1 MKKLIVLS
9 LLFVAMTANSYA
21 QRFAL
26 IDMEYI
32 LKNIPSYNQ
41 GMQQLEQAS
50 KTYQTEVET
59 ATKQAKD
66 LYNQYQKQA
75 KSLSETAKTQKENA
89 IVAQEKKA
97 SELRKNYFGPEGEL
111 AKKREA
117 LLTPIQDK
125 IYEAVKLI
133 STAKNYSLV
142 LDRASD
148 SSVIFASPS
157 IDISDDVLTRLGY
170 SK

>member
-1 MKKLIVLS
+1 M
-9 LLFVAMTANSYA
+9 AMTTCSFA

-32 LKNIPSYNQ
+32 LKNIPSYTQ
-41 GMQQLEQAS
+41 GMQQLEQTS

-59 ATKQAKD
+59 ATNKAKD

-75 KSLSETAKTQKENA
+75 KSLSETIKTQKENA
-89 IVAQEKKA
+89 IVAQEKNA
-97 SELRKNYFGPEGEL
+97 AELRKNYFGPEGDL

-117 LLTPIQDK
+117 LLNPIQDK
-125 IYEAVKLI
+125 IYEAVKKI
-133 STAKNYSLV
+133 ASTKGYSIV

-148 SSVIFASPS
+148 TSIIFASPS
-157 IDISDDVLTRLGY
+157 IDISDEVLAMLGY

>member
-1 MKKLIVLS
+1 MKRSIVLS
-9 LLFVAMTANSYA
+9 LLFVAIATCSYA

-41 GMQQLEQAS
+41 GMQQLEQTS

-59 ATKQAKD
+59 ATNKAKD

-75 KSLSETAKTQKENA
+75 KNLSETVKTQRENA
-89 IVAQEKKA
+89 IVAQEKSA
-97 SELRKNYFGPEGEL
+97 AELRKNYFGPEGVL

-125 IYEAVKLI
+125 IYEAVKQLAN
-133 STAKNYSLV
+133 AKGYALV

-148 SSVIFASPS
+148 SAVIFASPN
-157 IDISDDVLTRLGY
+157 IDISDDVLARLGY

>member
-1 MKKLIVLS
+1 MKKSIVLS
-9 LLFVAMTANSYA
+9 LLFMAMTTCSFA

-32 LKNIPSYNQ
+32 LKNIPSYTQ
-41 GMQQLEQAS
+41 GMQQLEQTS

-59 ATKQAKD
+59 ATNKAKD

-75 KSLSETAKTQKENA
+75 KSLSETIKTQKENA
-89 IVAQEKKA
+89 IVAQEKNA
-97 SELRKNYFGPEGEL
+97 AELRKNYFGPEGDL

-117 LLTPIQDK
+117 LLNPIQDK
-125 IYEAVKLI
+125 IYEAVKKI
-133 STAKNYSLV
+133 ASTKGYSIV

-148 SSVIFASPS
+148 TSIIFASPS
-157 IDISDDVLTRLGY
+157 IDISDEVLAMLGY